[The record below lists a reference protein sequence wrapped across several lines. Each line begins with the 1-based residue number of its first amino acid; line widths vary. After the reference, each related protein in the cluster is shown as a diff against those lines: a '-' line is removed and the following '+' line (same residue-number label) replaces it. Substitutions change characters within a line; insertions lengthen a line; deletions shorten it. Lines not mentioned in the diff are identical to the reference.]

1 MVGLVNLAR
10 RYLMV
15 TTTLAVG
22 LLGIVLALAGAGAS
36 VQWVFSGYALGVA
49 AWHAV
54 GMVRDML
61 RGRWGLDILAV
72 MAVVA
77 TVVVG
82 EYVAALLVVLMLT
95 GGEALESYA
104 NHRAKSELDAL
115 LDPRAAARAPDGRP
129 EHRRRPRRRGDVPA
143 TCCSCVRAR
152 SCLSTQRCAPRRPRS
167 TSRR

>member
-54 GMVRDML
+54 GMVRDIL
-61 RGRWGLDILAV
+61 RGRWGW
-72 MAVVA
+72 
-77 TVVVG
+77 T
-82 EYVAALLVVLMLT
+82 
-95 GGEALESYA
+95 SSPSW
-104 NHRAKSELDAL
+104 RSS
-115 LDPRAAARAPDGRP
+115 RP
-129 EHRRRPRRRGDVPA
+129 WWSA
-143 TCCSCVRAR
+143 
-152 SCLSTQRCAPRRPRS
+152 STSQRCS
-167 TSRR
+167 WC